1 MLLLRMMLLHLLL
14 LWLMLV
20 HLLRLL
26 LLLHLLRRTAAGTDL
41 VVQLLQDVELVLLD
55 AAGTATTSTSLLVLL
70 LLLMAGEQR
79 HELRLLLEVHAILA
93 LQRWL
98 LMIQLLLL
106 RWHIASSVECGLLS
120 R

>member
-55 AAGTATTSTSLLVLL
+55 AASAAASTSLLVLL
-70 LLLMAGEQR
+70 LLLMAGEQC

-106 RWHIASSVECGLLS
+106 LRRHVASSVECGLLA

>member
-1 MLLLRMMLLHLLL
+1 M
-14 LWLMLV
+14 
-20 HLLRLL
+20 
-26 LLLHLLRRTAAGTDL
+26 
-41 VVQLLQDVELVLLD
+41 VLLD
-55 AAGTATTSTSLLVLL
+55 AASAAASTSLLVLL
-70 LLLMAGEQR
+70 LLLMAGEQC

-106 RWHIASSVECGLLS
+106 LRWHVASSVERGLLS